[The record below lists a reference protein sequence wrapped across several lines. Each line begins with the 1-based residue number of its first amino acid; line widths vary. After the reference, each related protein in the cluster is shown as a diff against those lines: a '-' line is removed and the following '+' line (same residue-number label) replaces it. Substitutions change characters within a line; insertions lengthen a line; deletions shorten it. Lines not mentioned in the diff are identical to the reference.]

1 MPNLYDAI
9 KATGSFDTFIDA
21 VGKAGLIEMLRSP
34 GPLTVFVPTNEAF
47 TKVDPEKREKVLARG
62 EKLTRVMQHHI
73 VPGLYT
79 TDDLLD
85 HVLLKTLEGQRL
97 WIDSLITAL
106 PAREMATAGSDSYR
120 FVIENQVTLT
130 TRRSLTIDQATIAQA
145 DQRANNGMFHV
156 IDQVLVPKFLMV

>member
-9 KATGSFDTFIDA
+9 KATGTFDPFIDA
-21 VGKAGLIEMLRSP
+21 VGNAGLIEMLRSP
-34 GPLTVFVPTNEAF
+34 GPLTVFVPTHEAF
-47 TKVDPEKREKVLARG
+47 AKVDPEKREKVLARG
-62 EKLTRVMQHHI
+62 EKLTRVMKYHI

-79 TDDLLD
+79 TEDLLD

-106 PAREMATAGSDSYR
+106 PAREMVAAGTDSYR
-120 FVIENQVTLT
+120 FVIEDQVTLT
-130 TRRSLTIDQATIAQA
+130 TRRSLTIDKATIVQA
-145 DQRANNGMFHV
+145 DQRADNGVFHT

>member
-1 MPNLYDAI
+1 MSNLYDAI

-47 TKVDPEKREKVLARG
+47 TRVDPEKREKVLARG
-62 EKLTRVMQHHI
+62 EKLTRVMQYHI
-73 VPGLYT
+73 APGLYT
-79 TDDLLD
+79 TEDLLD

-106 PAREMATAGSDSYR
+106 PTREMVTAGTDSYH
-120 FVIENQVTLT
+120 FVVEDQVTLT
-130 TRRSLTIDQATIAQA
+130 TRRSLTIDNATLVQA
-145 DQRANNGMFHV
+145 DQRADNGVFHT